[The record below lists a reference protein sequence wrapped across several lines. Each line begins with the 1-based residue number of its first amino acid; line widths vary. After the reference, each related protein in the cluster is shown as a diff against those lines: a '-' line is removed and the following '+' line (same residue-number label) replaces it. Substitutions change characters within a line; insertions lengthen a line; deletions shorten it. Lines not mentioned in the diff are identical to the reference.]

1 MMIGNEVQSALGQ
14 PSKIIEMSTN
24 DLSTE
29 RFKKKILQP
38 RNHFKH
44 SRKVLSTWQ
53 CQDRF
58 LKLTFWNDKSI
69 HQVQHYPSIS
79 SEPHVQPVLQYR
91 EL

>member
-1 MMIGNEVQSALGQ
+1 MMMIGNEVQSALGQ

-38 RNHFKH
+38 
-44 SRKVLSTWQ
+44 
-53 CQDRF
+53 
-58 LKLTFWNDKSI
+58 SI